1 MSIII
6 PANSAVSGGF
16 NVANSLMFNS
26 ADSANLSRTNG
37 GSAGSETKSTLSA
50 WIKISSLGDDNV
62 IFQELESSGNFFS
75 IKLKGGDF
83 QVNAQNNSSAFI
95 NVRTNRVLRDFSAW
109 YHLVV
114 AIDGTQGTSSNRIK
128 MYINGVQETSF
139 STATYPPQN
148 QNCKINQANE
158 VQYISNSASSEYFNG
173 YMSEVV
179 WLDGTVADPT
189 SFGEFDEDSG
199 IWKPIDVSGLTFGT
213 NGFYLDFEDS
223 SALGNDAVGSNNFTA
238 NNLAAT
244 DQGTDTCTNNF
255 ATMNPLN
262 VPASNAPTFASGN
275 TYSQS
280 VSGGTSVS
288 AFSGSSTIGVTSGKW
303 YIEAKAVTTGS
314 SRSGI
319 GISGEASKLAKD
331 NNSGTSGSNSSYLY
345 SSEAG
350 IVYSNTSSVS
360 GYASYTNNDI
370 IGIAVDL
377 TNLKVYFSKN
387 GVFGNSSNPS
397 TGSNGISI
405 TALSS
410 TTDGAYFIIGG
421 STAGGGASSAY
432 SAMNHNFGSP
442 YYAISSGNADG
453 GGFGNFEYAVPS
465 GFFALCT
472 KNLAEYG

>member
-6 PANSAVSGGF
+6 PANSAVSGDYD
-16 NVANSLMFNS
+16 VANSLMFNS

-37 GSAGSETKSTLSA
+37 GSAGSETKSTFSA

-255 ATMNPLN
+255 CTLTPLVRMAITLN
-262 VPASNAPTFASGN
+262 QGN
-275 TYSQS
+275 TQVTDTDSAYYGVASTMG
-280 VSGGTSVS
+280 VS
-288 AFSGSSTIGVTSGKW
+288 SGKW
-303 YIEAKAVTTGS
+303 YWEYKLTRIGNYAQDGVMSQLPSGNGFNDIYNTYVGSKSGGVALNTGEGKIYSADSSTTWFGS
-314 SRSGI
+314 ANSQGQII
-319 GISGEASKLAKD
+319 GVALDLD
-331 NNSGTSGSNSSYLY
+331 NNKIYYSANGT
-345 SSEAG
+345 
-350 IVYSNTSSVS
+350 
-360 GYASYTNNDI
+360 
-370 IGIAVDL
+370 
-377 TNLKVYFSKN
+377 
-387 GVFGNSSNPS
+387 FGNSSNPA
-397 TGSNGISI
+397 TNSNGY
-405 TALSS
+405 ALSA
-410 TTDGAYFIIGG
+410 TII
-421 STAGGGASSAY
+421 ANKPVLPCSSINNCTLDY
-432 SAMNHNFGSP
+432 NFGSP
-442 YYAISSGNADG
+442 YYAISSGNSDADG
-453 GGFGNFEYAVPS
+453 HGNFEYAVPS
-465 GFFALCT
+465 GYFALCT

>member
-6 PANSAVSGGF
+6 PANSAVSGDYD
-16 NVANSLMFNS
+16 VANSLMFNS

-179 WLDGTVADPT
+179 WLDGQVLTPT

-255 ATMNPLN
+255 CTLTPLVRMAITLN
-262 VPASNAPTFASGN
+262 QGN
-275 TYSQS
+275 TQVTDTDSAYYGVASTMG
-280 VSGGTSVS
+280 VS
-288 AFSGSSTIGVTSGKW
+288 SGKW
-303 YIEAKAVTTGS
+303 YWEYKLTRIGNYAQDGVMSQLPLGNGFNDIYNTYVGSKSGGVALNTGEGKIYSADSSTTWFG
-314 SRSGI
+314 G
-319 GISGEASKLAKD
+319 A
-331 NNSGTSGSNSSYLY
+331 NSQG
-345 SSEAG
+345 
-350 IVYSNTSSVS
+350 
-360 GYASYTNNDI
+360 DI
-370 IGIAVDL
+370 IGVALDL
-377 TNLKVYFSKN
+377 DNNKIYYSAN
-387 GVFGNSSNPS
+387 GTFGNSSNPA
-397 TGSNGISI
+397 TNSNGY
-405 TALSS
+405 ALSA
-410 TTDGAYFIIGG
+410 TII
-421 STAGGGASSAY
+421 ANKPVLPCSSINNCTLDY
-432 SAMNHNFGSP
+432 NFGSP
-442 YYAISSGNADG
+442 YYAISSGNSDADG
-453 GGFGNFEYAVPS
+453 HGNFEYAVPS
-465 GFFALCT
+465 GYFALCT

>member
-6 PANSAVSGGF
+6 PANSAVSGDYD
-16 NVANSLMFNS
+16 VANSLMFNS

-255 ATMNPLN
+255 CTLTPLVRMAITLN
-262 VPASNAPTFASGN
+262 QGN
-275 TYSQS
+275 TQVTDTDSAYYGVASTMG
-280 VSGGTSVS
+280 VS
-288 AFSGSSTIGVTSGKW
+288 SGKW
-303 YIEAKAVTTGS
+303 YWEYKLTRIGNYAQDGVMSQLPLGNGFNDIYNTYVGSKSGGVALNTGEGKIYSADSSTTWFG
-314 SRSGI
+314 G
-319 GISGEASKLAKD
+319 A
-331 NNSGTSGSNSSYLY
+331 NSQG
-345 SSEAG
+345 
-350 IVYSNTSSVS
+350 
-360 GYASYTNNDI
+360 DI
-370 IGIAVDL
+370 IGVALDL
-377 TNLKVYFSKN
+377 DNNKIYYSAN
-387 GVFGNSSNPS
+387 GTFGNSSNPA
-397 TGSNGISI
+397 TNSNGY
-405 TALSS
+405 ALSA
-410 TTDGAYFIIGG
+410 TII
-421 STAGGGASSAY
+421 ANKPVLPCSSINNCTLDY
-432 SAMNHNFGSP
+432 NFGSP
-442 YYAISSGNADG
+442 YYAISSGNSDADG
-453 GGFGNFEYAVPS
+453 HGNFEYAVPS
-465 GFFALCT
+465 GYFALCT

>member
-6 PANSAVSGGF
+6 PANSAVSGGYD
-16 NVANSLMFNS
+16 VANSLMFNI

-255 ATMNPLN
+255 CTLTPLVRMAITLN
-262 VPASNAPTFASGN
+262 QGN
-275 TYSQS
+275 TQVTDTDSAYYGVASTMG
-280 VSGGTSVS
+280 VS
-288 AFSGSSTIGVTSGKW
+288 SGKW
-303 YIEAKAVTTGS
+303 YWEYKLTRIGNYAQDGVMSQLPLGNGFNDIYNTYVGSKSGGVALNTGEGKIYSADSSTTWFGS
-314 SRSGI
+314 ANSQGQII
-319 GISGEASKLAKD
+319 GVALDLD
-331 NNSGTSGSNSSYLY
+331 NNKIYYSANGT
-345 SSEAG
+345 
-350 IVYSNTSSVS
+350 
-360 GYASYTNNDI
+360 
-370 IGIAVDL
+370 
-377 TNLKVYFSKN
+377 
-387 GVFGNSSNPS
+387 FGNSSNPA
-397 TGSNGISI
+397 TNSNGY
-405 TALSS
+405 ALSA
-410 TTDGAYFIIGG
+410 TII
-421 STAGGGASSAY
+421 ANKPVLPCSSINNCTLDY
-432 SAMNHNFGSP
+432 NFGSP
-442 YYAISSGNADG
+442 YYAISSGNSDADG
-453 GGFGNFEYAVPS
+453 HGNFEYAVPS
-465 GFFALCT
+465 GYFALCT